1 MTTTISFEQEKNL
14 KVAKRINHETRAN
27 SASPYSGKYIGIWH
41 GEVVVVG
48 DTLDEVCDA
57 LDAMGDR
64 DDEAVAIEASAD
76 YDSKIMFWSCI

>member
-1 MTTTISFEQEKNL
+1 MTTTQSLEQEENL
-14 KVAKRINHETRAN
+14 KVANRINRETRAN
-27 SASPYSGKYIGIWH
+27 PSSPYAGKYIGVWH

-76 YDSKIMFWSCI
+76 YDTKIMFWSWA